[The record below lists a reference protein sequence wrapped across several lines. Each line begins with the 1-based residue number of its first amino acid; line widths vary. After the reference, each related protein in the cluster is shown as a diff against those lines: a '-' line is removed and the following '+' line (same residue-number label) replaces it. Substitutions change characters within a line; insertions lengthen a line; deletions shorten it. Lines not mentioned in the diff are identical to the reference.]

1 MNSEQNFWEI
11 CKNDA
16 NRPVMRFIRIIPE
29 TIRKQF
35 KIFKGFDNNAKKILK
50 DMKINKMHPD
60 NDA

>member
-16 NRPVMRFIRIIPE
+16 NRPVMRFIRIISE

-35 KIFKGFDNNAKKILK
+35 KIFKGSYNNAKKILK
-50 DMKINKMHPD
+50 DMKINKLHPN